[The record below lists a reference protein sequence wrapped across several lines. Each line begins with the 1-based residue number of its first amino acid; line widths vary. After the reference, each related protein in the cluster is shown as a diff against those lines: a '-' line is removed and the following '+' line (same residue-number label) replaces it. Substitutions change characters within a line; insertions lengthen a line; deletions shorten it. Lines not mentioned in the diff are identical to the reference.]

1 LHQGELLGR
10 TLLIAWK
17 MRGAGDQSL
26 TQAIVQARGQIRSLF
41 GSLNKVGEKSMWG
54 RQTAC

>member
-1 LHQGELLGR
+1 
-10 TLLIAWK
+10 

-41 GSLNKVGEKSMWG
+41 GSLDKVGETSMWG